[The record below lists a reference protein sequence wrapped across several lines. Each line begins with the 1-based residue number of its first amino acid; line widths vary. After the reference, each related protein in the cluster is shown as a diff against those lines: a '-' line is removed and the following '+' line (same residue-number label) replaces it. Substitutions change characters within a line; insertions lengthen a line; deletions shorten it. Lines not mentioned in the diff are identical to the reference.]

1 MWPIQPP
8 AKVSKGNEELVR
20 LSTYFTKPNDNEGV
34 RKITFK
40 FEIVFNGI
48 YWGITSP

>member
-1 MWPIQPP
+1 MEP

-40 FEIVFNGI
+40 FEIGDKVRIPSLSLGFVK
-48 YWGITSP
+48 

>member
-1 MWPIQPP
+1 MEP

-34 RKITFK
+34 RKILTPSLSLGFVK
-40 FEIVFNGI
+40 
-48 YWGITSP
+48 